1 MYLRSSPS
9 SRYRLNE
16 RARDTARAHFEYAN
30 QRYLGGIGSRLNAV
44 RAQEV
49 SSDERAVE
57 EARLLVRRAQEAL
70 GVLVAADGPIDVA
83 GEPAFEL
90 PPSTIPDADLIA
102 SRADV
107 RLIQSRV
114 SAARRRAA
122 DSWKEYLPSATALF
136 TPQVLSRRDSSP
148 IPVRG
153 VLRFCSRCPCSTG
166 GSAGGRRASGRRSWT
181 WLAPNMRRSSGR
193 RAPSPDRARG
203 GGCVRAGARVCAT
216 GRGSGERSGPDYQ
229 HRIHGGRTR
238 ISS

>member
-1 MYLRSSPS
+1 M
-9 SRYRLNE
+9 
-16 RARDTARAHFEYAN
+16 
-30 QRYLGGIGSRLNAV
+30 
-44 RAQEV
+44 

-122 DSWKEYLPSATALF
+122 DSWKEYLPSVTALF
-136 TPQVLSRRDSSP
+136 TPQVLSPTGLFANSRSWRAAVLFAVPVFDGGQRR
-148 IPVRG
+148 G
-153 VLRFCSRCPCSTG
+153 Q
-166 GSAGGRRASGRRSWT
+166 RASGRRSWT
-181 WLAPNMRRSSGR
+181 WLARTCGGRAAGELRDRIAREAVAAFEQALAYAQRAADQANEVVRITNIAFMEGEHEYRADR
-193 RAPSPDRARG
+193 RARKRAMPKPLWRLPHMECGVLVSVAGSDGAVPAMAAKTAG
-203 GGCVRAGARVCAT
+203 G
-216 GRGSGERSGPDYQ
+216 P
-229 HRIHGGRTR
+229 
-238 ISS
+238 